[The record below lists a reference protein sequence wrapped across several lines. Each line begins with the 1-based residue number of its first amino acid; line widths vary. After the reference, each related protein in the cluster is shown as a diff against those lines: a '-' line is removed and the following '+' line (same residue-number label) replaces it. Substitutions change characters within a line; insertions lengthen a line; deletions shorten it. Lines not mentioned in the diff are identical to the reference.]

1 MTKMDVDFMQACRNG
16 DLNTVMKHLDDDI
29 EVIYS
34 VDEHQNNSLHLA
46 VIANQVDVVQYILDV
61 CATQS
66 LRCDIAD
73 LKNDQKK
80 TPLEL
85 AWELNHRSV
94 AWAIVKSGRSSGSL
108 ANINLLDVAHAQN
121 GDNVLHVFARGNY
134 FDEIKKYLDSCDKPH
149 QFIEL
154 CLEKNRKGDLPAS
167 IAAKKCHKDSL
178 MILLQP
184 FFADTIVDD
193 LRALLHTEN
202 NDGQRIISYVS
213 HYRNKLSV
221 AHGMLIEMES
231 VAHNQNSYQVKDC
244 LRTSLGSTEG
254 AKISVELFQRIRSER
269 TRMETLTGFLRILS
283 LTFMIR
289 TVFLILDMISD
300 LVLIEKYWNEWE
312 TQHSDHKNKIFY
324 PEEVEAPTDPCLT
337 VNTKNITENGLL
349 VSHEYGTQNL
359 TFGCYAGA
367 FKGRDRFILTLV
379 FVAFPFVLY
388 FFEMLRF
395 RILSSRLDPW
405 KAKIKNKFVFFFVFG
420 VMKPLGNILLW
431 GTWPLVVFFRQFWFT
446 LKLDNSESDADVAT
460 HKVSAKN
467 AAFISSRAQLIEV
480 CTEASLQPIFQVYLV
495 FQNLLHVDVG
505 SLIKSGDIF
514 DYHKLQLVSVV
525 ISLFTLSWSF
535 TVQYRNNKE
544 NSVGIFV
551 TLFYFISVAM
561 LVTSRILVFEM
572 FAYSLGAGRF
582 GLSMAFVSFH
592 VILMSLLHFVFSDT
606 AAQCRRLPEQSPA
619 QWARQI
625 LLAIHNSLINGLANL
640 YVHNNLEIFIQRQAK
655 VESPASYGAS
665 DVRQRTLIRQVVCDT
680 VILVENITMLSLVMS
695 KVDATSDKFDEATVL
710 AILVVVLY
718 ITGMGM
724 KIFFY
729 CWCHPWAELIRP
741 RSYTQYSGSV
751 VVMSKHIDFHVDIKR
766 CRFKF
771 SKNLESDRK
780 RYKSI
785 KASSTITARYRRPSP
800 AIRIIGPND
809 QEIVQMNET
818 NHDDSFEITV

>member
-1 MTKMDVDFMQACRNG
+1 MEIDFMQACQNG
-16 DLNTVMKHLDDDI
+16 DLNTVMKHLSDDI

-34 VDEHQNNSLHLA
+34 VDEHQNNSLHVA
-46 VIANQVDVVQYILDV
+46 VIANQVDIVQYILDV
-61 CATQS
+61 CATHS

-108 ANINLLDVAHAQN
+108 AKINLLDVVHAQN
-121 GDNVLHVFARGNY
+121 GDNVLHAFARGNY

-154 CLEKNRKGDLPAS
+154 CLEKNRTGDLPAS
-167 IAAKKCHKDSL
+167 LAAKKCHKDSL

-184 FFADTIVDD
+184 FFANSNGDD
-193 LRALLHTEN
+193 LGALLHTEN
-202 NDGQRIISYVS
+202 DDGQRIISYVS

-231 VAHNQNSYQVKDC
+231 IAHDQNSYAVKDC

-269 TRMETLTGFLRILS
+269 TRMETLTGFLRIFS

-300 LVLIEKYWNEWE
+300 LVLMEKYWNEWGS
-312 TQHSDHKNKIFY
+312 QHSDHIQKIHY
-324 PEEVEAPTDPCLT
+324 DDNVESSNNPCLAVT
-337 VNTKNITENGLL
+337 IKNVSASGEVL
-349 VSHEYGTQNL
+349 VSHEYGTTNVPL
-359 TFGCYAGA
+359 DCYAGA
-367 FKGRDRFILTLV
+367 FKGRDRFLLTLV
-379 FVAFPFVLY
+379 FVAFPFILY
-388 FFEMLRF
+388 YFELLRF

-405 KAKIKNKFVFFFVFG
+405 RAKIKNKFIFFILFG
-420 VMKPLGNILLW
+420 VVKPLGNVLLW

-446 LKLDNSESDADVAT
+446 LKLDNSESDAEVKT

-480 CTEASLQPIFQVYLV
+480 CTEASLQPIFQFYLV

-505 SLIKSGDIF
+505 QLIQFGDIF

-535 TVQYRNNKE
+535 TVQYRQNKE

-572 FAYSLGAGRF
+572 FAYSLGAGLF
-582 GLSMAFVSFH
+582 GQSMAFVSSH
-592 VILMSLLHFVFSDT
+592 VLLMSILHFVFSDS
-606 AAQCRRLPEQSPA
+606 AAQCRRQPDQSPA

-625 LLAIHNSLINGLANL
+625 LLAVHNSLINGLANL
-640 YVHNNLEIFIQRQAK
+640 YVHNNLEIFIQHQTK
-655 VESPASYGAS
+655 VESPPSYGAS
-665 DVRQRTLIRQVVCDT
+665 DVRQRTLIRQVLCDA
-680 VILVENITMLSLVMS
+680 VILIENAMMLSFVMS
-695 KVDATSDKFDEATVL
+695 KVDSKSDRVEEATIL
-710 AILVVVLY
+710 AVVVVALY
-718 ITGMGM
+718 ICGMGM

-741 RSYTQYSGSV
+741 QSYTQYNGSV
-751 VVMSKHIDFHVDIKR
+751 VVFSKHIDYHVDIRR
-766 CRFKF
+766 CRVRL
-771 SKNLESDRK
+771 SQNLESDRK
-780 RYKSI
+780 RYKSM
-785 KASSTITARYRRPSP
+785 KATSSTKSAKFRRPSP
-800 AIRIIGPND
+800 AIRIIEPND
-809 QEIVQMNET
+809 QEHVQMNET
-818 NHDDSFEITV
+818 DHDDSIEITV